1 MRTVHPS
8 TMIGA
13 YGFEQDRVPRD
24 EFQIRL
30 RALHGIMDAKSCSAM
45 LVYGD
50 AREHSDLAYFTNFI
64 PRHRWA
70 LALLPRQGDAR
81 MLVSMSSRD
90 MPAQRLMTWIP
101 DVMSAWTWESVFD
114 PWLAALGSDAP
125 KDIRPVN
132 IGPVNIGTVRFDL
145 MRPALMASLEKSLG
159 NRFRLVDA
167 DAEVRA
173 RTTRPRELS
182 LIRDACTV
190 VRAGAAA
197 FLQAWRDGNGVE
209 AAALAGE
216 RSARALAAQ
225 DVRTLVSFDAG
236 RTLAPFR
243 GAFEP
248 KSRSVPLLGYIAVKH
263 RGYWVESFVSAA
275 EPPGD
280 IEQRAQAGLAAALR
294 CAGPGARA
302 AELHAQATRPLG
314 THPLHPVLGESVGRR
329 IGFSSN
335 EGGELR
341 RDARHLLEAGEVYAL
356 HVGASDPHA
365 GGAVASAMVAITP
378 AGCEVLVRSPD
389 AEL

>member
-1 MRTVHPS
+1 MRTVQPS

-13 YGFEQDRVPRD
+13 YGFERDRVPRD

-30 RALHGIMDAKSCSAM
+30 RTLHGLMDAKGCGAM
-45 LVYGD
+45 LIYGD
-50 AREHSDLAYFTNFI
+50 AGEHSDLAYFTNFI

-101 DVMSAWTWESVFD
+101 DVMSAWTWESAFD
-114 PWLAALGSDAP
+114 PWLAGLDSDAP
-125 KDIRPVN
+125 KD

-159 NRFRLVDA
+159 NRFRLVGA

-190 VRAGAAA
+190 VRTGAAA
-197 FLQAWRDGNGVE
+197 FLQAWRDGRGVE

-225 DVRTLVSFDAG
+225 DVRTLVSFDG
-236 RTLAPFR
+236 GHTLAPFQ

-248 KSRSVPLLGYIAVKH
+248 KASSQPLLGYIAVKH
-263 RGYWVESFVSAA
+263 RGYWAESFVSAA
-275 EPPGD
+275 ESPDD
-280 IEQRAQAGLAAALR
+280 IQHRARAGLEAALR
-294 CAGPGARA
+294 SAGPGIA
-302 AELHAQATRPLG
+302 AADLHAQATQPLG
-314 THPLHPVLGESVGRR
+314 THPLHPVLGGSVGRR
-329 IGFSSN
+329 IGFSAN
-335 EGGELR
+335 EGSALR
-341 RDARHLLEAGEVYAL
+341 RDARHVLQAGDVYAL
-356 HVGASDPHA
+356 HVGLSNPHA

-378 AGCEVLVRSPD
+378 SGCEVLVRSP
-389 AEL
+389 E

>member
-1 MRTVHPS
+1 MRTVQPS

-30 RALHGIMDAKSCSAM
+30 RALHGIMDAKACSAM

-50 AREHSDLAYFTNFI
+50 ACEHSDLAYFTNFI

-70 LALLPRQGDAR
+70 LALLPRQGEAR
-81 MLVSMSSRD
+81 ILVSMSSRD

-125 KDIRPVN
+125 KDIDQVN
-132 IGPVNIGTVRFDL
+132 IGTVNIGTVRFDL
-145 MRPALMASLEKSLG
+145 MRPPLMASLEKSLG
-159 NRFRLVDA
+159 NRFRLVGA
-167 DAEVRA
+167 DPEVRA
-173 RTTRPRELS
+173 RATRPRELS

-197 FLQAWRDGNGVE
+197 FLQAWRDGSGVE
-209 AAALAGE
+209 TAALAGE

-225 DVRTLVSFDAG
+225 DVRTLVSLDGG

-243 GAFEP
+243 GAFET
-248 KSRSVPLLGYIAVKH
+248 KSGSLPLLGYIAVKH
-263 RGYWVESFVSAA
+263 RGYWGESFVSAA
-275 EPPGD
+275 EPSGA
-280 IEQRAQAGLAAALR
+280 IQQCAQAGLAAAIK
-294 CAGPGARA
+294 CAGPGMSA
-302 AELHAQATRPLG
+302 AELHARATQPLG
-314 THPLHPVLGESVGRR
+314 AHPLHSVLSGSVGRR
-329 IGFSSN
+329 IGLSSN

-341 RDARHLLEAGEVYAL
+341 RDARHALEAGDVYAL
-356 HVGASDPHA
+356 HVGLSDPRA

-378 AGCEVLVRSPD
+378 KGCQVLVRPP
-389 AEL
+389 E

>member
-30 RALHGIMDAKSCSAM
+30 RALHGVMDAKSCSAM

-70 LALLPRQGDAR
+70 LALLPRRGEPR
-81 MLVSMSSRD
+81 ILVSMSSRD

-145 MRPALMASLEKSLG
+145 MRPPLMASLEKSLG
-159 NRFRLVDA
+159 NRFHLVGA
-167 DAEVRA
+167 DTEVRT

-182 LIRDACTV
+182 LIRDACAV
-190 VRAGAAA
+190 VRAGAGA
-197 FLQAWRDGNGVE
+197 FLQAWRGGSGIE
-209 AAALAGE
+209 ASALAGE
-216 RSARALAAQ
+216 RCARALAAQ
-225 DVRTLVSFDAG
+225 DVRTLVSFDGG
-236 RTLAPFR
+236 RTLAPFC

-248 KSRSVPLLGYIAVKH
+248 KSSSVPLLGYLAVKH
-263 RGYWVESFVSAA
+263 RGYWAESFVSAA

-280 IEQRAQAGLAAALR
+280 IQRIAQAGLEAALR
-294 CAGPGARA
+294 SAAPGIGAADLYAR
-302 AELHAQATRPLG
+302 TIGPLG
-314 THPLHPVLGESVGRR
+314 THPLHPVLGGSIGRR

-335 EGGELR
+335 EGSDLR
-341 RDARHLLEAGEVYAL
+341 RDARHVLQAGDVYAL
-356 HVGASDPHA
+356 HVGSSDPHA

-378 AGCEVLVRSPD
+378 AGCEVLVRSTD
-389 AEL
+389 IEL

>member
-30 RALHGIMDAKSCSAM
+30 RALHGIMDAEGCGAV

-70 LALLPRQGDAR
+70 LALLPRQGEPR
-81 MLVSMSSRD
+81 ILVSMSSRD

-101 DVMSAWTWESVFD
+101 EVMSAWTWESVFD
-114 PWLAALGSDAP
+114 PWLAALGADAP
-125 KDIRPVN
+125 KD

-145 MRPALMASLEKSLG
+145 MRPPLMASLEKSLG
-159 NRFRLVDA
+159 NRFRLVAA
-167 DAEVRA
+167 DAQVRA
-173 RTTRPRELS
+173 RATRPRELS
-182 LIRDACTV
+182 LIRDACRV
-190 VRAGAAA
+190 ARAGGAA
-197 FLQAWRDGNGVE
+197 FLQAWRDGDGIE

-216 RSARALAAQ
+216 RRARALAAQ
-225 DVRTLVSFDAG
+225 DVRTLVSFDGG

-248 KSRSVPLLGYIAVKH
+248 KSASMPLLGYIAVKH
-263 RGYWVESFVSAA
+263 RGYWAESFVSAA

-280 IEQRAQAGLAAALR
+280 IHERALTGLAAALR
-294 CAGPGARA
+294 DAAPGVSA
-302 AELHAQATRPLG
+302 ADLHAKAIAPLG
-314 THPLHPVLGESVGRR
+314 AHPLHPVLGGSVGRR

-341 RDARHLLEAGEVYAL
+341 RDARHVLAAGDVYAL
-356 HVGASDPHA
+356 HVGLSDPHA
-365 GGAVASAMVAITP
+365 GGAIASAMVAITP
-378 AGCEVLVRSPD
+378 TGEVLLQSTD
-389 AEL
+389 E

>member
-1 MRTVHPS
+1 MRTVQPS

-30 RALHGIMDAKSCSAM
+30 RTLHGLMDAKGCGAM
-45 LVYGD
+45 LIYGD
-50 AREHSDLAYFTNFI
+50 AGEHSDLAYFTNFI

-70 LALLPRQGDAR
+70 LALLPRQGEAR

-101 DVMSAWTWESVFD
+101 DVMSAWTWESAFD
-114 PWLAALGSDAP
+114 PWLAGLDSNAP
-125 KDIRPVN
+125 KD

-159 NRFRLVDA
+159 NRFRLVGA

-182 LIRDACTV
+182 LIRDACAV

-197 FLQAWRDGNGVE
+197 FLRAWRDGRGVE

-225 DVRTLVSFDAG
+225 DVRTLVSFDG
-236 RTLAPFR
+236 GHTLAPFR

-248 KSRSVPLLGYIAVKH
+248 KSKSTPLFGYIAVKH
-263 RGYWVESFVSAA
+263 RGYWAESFVGAA
-275 EPPGD
+275 DQPND
-280 IEQRAQAGLAAALR
+280 LQHRVQAGLDATLKS
-294 CAGPGARA
+294 AGPGASAADLYAQSTQFLGRA
-302 AELHAQATRPLG
+302 A
-314 THPLHPVLGESVGRR
+314 LHPALGGSVGRR
-329 IGFSSN
+329 IGSSAN

-341 RDARHLLEAGEVYAL
+341 RDARHVLKAGDVYAL
-356 HVGASDPHA
+356 HVGASDPPTI
-365 GGAVASAMVAITP
+365 GTVASAMMAITP
-378 AGCEVLVRSPD
+378 KGCELLLRSPSI
-389 AEL
+389 

>member
-1 MRTVHPS
+1 MRTVHPC

-30 RALHGIMDAKSCSAM
+30 RALHGVMDTKGCGAM
-45 LVYGD
+45 LIYGD
-50 AREHSDLAYFTNFI
+50 AREHSELAYFTNFI

-81 MLVSMSSRD
+81 LLVSMSSRD

-114 PWLAALGSDAP
+114 PWLAGLGGDAAA
-125 KDIRPVN
+125 D
-132 IGPVNIGTVRFDL
+132 IGTVRFDL
-145 MRPALMASLEKSLG
+145 MRPPLMASLEKSLR
-159 NRFRLVDA
+159 NRFRMIPA
-167 DAEVRA
+167 DAEERA
-173 RTTRPRELS
+173 LRSTRPRELS

-197 FLQAWRDGNGVE
+197 FVQAWRDGMGVE

-216 RSARALAAQ
+216 RTARALAAQ
-225 DVRTLVSFDAG
+225 DVRTLVSFDGG

-248 KSRSVPLLGYIAVKH
+248 KPKGTPLLGYIAVKH
-263 RGYWVESFVSAA
+263 RGYWAESFVCAA
-275 EPPGD
+275 DSPSPLLE
-280 IEQRAQAGLAAALR
+280 RAQAGLAAALR
-294 CAGPGARA
+294 SAAPGISAADLHARA
-302 AELHAQATRPLG
+302 IEPLG
-314 THPLHPVLGESVGRR
+314 GSPLHLVLSGCVGRR

-335 EGGELR
+335 EGSELR
-341 RDARHLLEAGEVYAL
+341 PDARHVLEAGDVYAL
-356 HVGASDPHA
+356 HVGTSDPHA

-378 AGCEVLVRSPD
+378 TGCEVLVRSPD
-389 AEL
+389 